1 MKLLKSIL
9 PVFVFMGLLGTGK
22 AQNMMFS
29 ELLGRPTD
37 HSITIQAFF
46 ADSVEVSIQYGTNPG
61 NYTSQSPWQ
70 AFSDSM
76 PAEVVLSGLQADT
89 RYFYRMNYRLP
100 GSTNVIQRPEYTFQ
114 TQRPPGRPFSF
125 VVEADPHLDGQSD
138 STLYKLCL
146 QNQLEDQPDFMIDLG
161 DIMMTDKL
169 RNASNQVPHDTVPY
183 RCKLFRSYYQ
193 RSCHSMPLFMA
204 LGNHEGEAGWYNLG
218 QGNDMAIW
226 DSQERKKYFPNPI
239 PDNFYSGDTTNN
251 PFVGVRENFYTWQWG
266 DAQFIVLDPYWYT
279 MAKPDSLHGWYWSL
293 GKPQYDWLKRTLEN
307 STAKFKFVFAHQII
321 GGDPEGRGGVEYA
334 DKYEWGGNNLD
345 GTPGFAANRPGW
357 YKPIRELLEENH
369 VNIFFHGHDH
379 FFGKQDLNC
388 LVYQEVP
395 QPSHPNFNS
404 ATYATAYGYVQGQIL
419 PNSGHMRVTVTDT
432 VVKVEYVRAYL
443 PQNENGT
450 RHNKDVSATYYI
462 PAFNC
467 YDSLSM
473 STPVI
478 WNSNYGEDIAY
489 PNPFSHETVIPVDVP
504 SKMPMRLVILDPL
517 GRVVRTMLNGHTL
530 EKGSYRLVWDGL
542 DANNGQLPSGN
553 YSYILTGNAGLLKT
567 GKLVLIR

>member
-183 RCKLFRSYYQ
+183 RCKLFRS
-193 RSCHSMPLFMA
+193 
-204 LGNHEGEAGWYNLG
+204 
-218 QGNDMAIW
+218 
-226 DSQERKKYFPNPI
+226 
-239 PDNFYSGDTTNN
+239 
-251 PFVGVRENFYTWQWG
+251 
-266 DAQFIVLDPYWYT
+266 
-279 MAKPDSLHGWYWSL
+279 
-293 GKPQYDWLKRTLEN
+293 
-307 STAKFKFVFAHQII
+307 
-321 GGDPEGRGGVEYA
+321 
-334 DKYEWGGNNLD
+334 
-345 GTPGFAANRPGW
+345 
-357 YKPIRELLEENH
+357 
-369 VNIFFHGHDH
+369 
-379 FFGKQDLNC
+379 
-388 LVYQEVP
+388 
-395 QPSHPNFNS
+395 
-404 ATYATAYGYVQGQIL
+404 
-419 PNSGHMRVTVTDT
+419 
-432 VVKVEYVRAYL
+432 
-443 PQNENGT
+443 
-450 RHNKDVSATYYI
+450 
-462 PAFNC
+462 
-467 YDSLSM
+467 
-473 STPVI
+473 
-478 WNSNYGEDIAY
+478 
-489 PNPFSHETVIPVDVP
+489 
-504 SKMPMRLVILDPL
+504 
-517 GRVVRTMLNGHTL
+517 
-530 EKGSYRLVWDGL
+530 
-542 DANNGQLPSGN
+542 
-553 YSYILTGNAGLLKT
+553 
-567 GKLVLIR
+567 